1 MAKRT
6 TSVTIGTQTY
16 TVGDTV
22 HYQFCG
28 EGVVEDIL
36 VRIIKHRKGTF
47 ARQTYSFIMAD
58 GTLVFDDQMIES
70 CGQEAV
76 E

>member
-1 MAKRT
+1 MAKRP

-22 HYQFCG
+22 HYQFYG

-36 VRIIKHRKGTF
+36 VRIIKHKKGSDPAAVAF
-47 ARQTYSFIMAD
+47 DAVEHAKAQGKEHRQYSFH
-58 GTLVFDDQMIES
+58 S
-70 CGQEAV
+70 CR
-76 E
+76 